1 MLILADENLHTDI
14 ILGLRRENYGVL
26 SVIDIGLAGHNDR
39 EILEYSEK
47 NDLILISGD
56 KDFGGLVEFG
66 TLWGRGKVI
75 LLRYRLINIDQI
87 VKSIAKVLDREEETF
102 RTKSRLLSYS
112 QKRGIASINREVC
125 QNDSNFDNPQTPLS
139 AK

>member
-14 ILGLRRENYGVL
+14 ILGLRREHYKVM

-75 LLRYRLINIDQI
+75 LRN
-87 VKSIAKVLDREEETF
+87 
-102 RTKSRLLSYS
+102 
-112 QKRGIASINREVC
+112 
-125 QNDSNFDNPQTPLS
+125 
-139 AK
+139 